1 MEAHKIMK
9 RVKIFPLFKDM
20 CFSLPRPLPVTVL
33 NFAKQDA
40 RYRVLLTHK
49 LFGPYRKL

>member
-1 MEAHKIMK
+1 METHKIMK
-9 RVKIFPLFKDM
+9 LVTIFPLFKDI
-20 CFSLPRPLPVTVL
+20 CFSLPRHLTVTVL

-49 LFGPYRKL
+49 LFGPYKKL